1 MKKLIL
7 GIIMQL
13 VVAFMFT
20 TFTVAQEFVAS
31 VEASTVKWEGKKV
44 VGGGHYGTVDIKSGS
59 FMLSEGEL
67 IKAEVSMDMT
77 SLVSN
82 DLEGG
87 MKDRL
92 ENHLKS
98 DDFFGVEKYPE
109 SKFVL
114 TSAKTAGEGK
124 LEVEGQLTIK
134 GNTNPQSF
142 TVEFDKENNI
152 MKGKMEID
160 RSFFDVRFGSGKFF
174 DNLGDKAINDIFT
187 LDFMLKLTQK

>member
-31 VEASTVKWEGKKV
+31 VEASTVKWEGNKV